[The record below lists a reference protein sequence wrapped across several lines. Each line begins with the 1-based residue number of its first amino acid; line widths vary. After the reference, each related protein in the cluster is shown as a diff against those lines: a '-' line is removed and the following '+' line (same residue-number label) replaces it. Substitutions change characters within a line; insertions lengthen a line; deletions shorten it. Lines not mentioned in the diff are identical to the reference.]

1 MNLAPGQ
8 NPDGSLKT
16 GVIYLDPA
24 DGEVK
29 SVKEDE
35 TVFLIPGNYF
45 HPTNPTADSF
55 LRIPTVYEEK
65 T

>member
-1 MNLAPGQ
+1 M
-8 NPDGSLKT
+8 KT

-24 DGEVK
+24 DSEVK